1 LLFNLL
7 VFFATSFWGW
17 IGDRLG
23 RRWAMIIPSAIA
35 VFIAPLYLL
44 TTNYILIA
52 VAFVVQGMFGGAV
65 YSQQPTYLSE
75 RFPTEV
81 RATAIG
87 FCFHQG
93 AIFGGFVPLV
103 LTFFGEYYKIG
114 LAIPMLA
121 GTVVGATGIIIS
133 LLMSPETRGKEL
145 VADLV
150 VAGVARGWNR
160 RPC

>member
-1 LLFNLL
+1 
-7 VFFATSFWGW
+7 
-17 IGDRLG
+17 
-23 RRWAMIIPSAIA
+23 
-35 VFIAPLYLL
+35 
-44 TTNYILIA
+44 LIA
-52 VAFVVQGMFGGAV
+52 VAFVLQGMFGGAV

-81 RATAIG
+81 LATAIG

-121 GTVVGATGIIIS
+121 GTGW
-133 LLMSPETRGKEL
+133 
-145 VADLV
+145 
-150 VAGVARGWNR
+150 AR
-160 RPC
+160 PVS

>member
-1 LLFNLL
+1 
-7 VFFATSFWGW
+7 
-17 IGDRLG
+17 
-23 RRWAMIIPSAIA
+23 
-35 VFIAPLYLL
+35 
-44 TTNYILIA
+44 LIA

-93 AIFGGFVPLV
+93 SIFGGFVPLP

-145 VADLV
+145 VADLA
-150 VAGVARGWNR
+150 VA
-160 RPC
+160 